1 MSQYCPTFLH
11 PSGGKIH
18 ATSQQQKIPCRIRRR
33 VREGIIIA
41 ADLPMG
47 KILLLED
54 DPEYREI
61 IERVLL
67 RFYPYS
73 IKSVATERQAWE
85 ELSNEGFDLVLLDLN
100 IDGRRC
106 WETLKRVVSHPGKPI
121 AIVLSCEDTQGNA
134 DYALSLG
141 AYAFLPKPI
150 NFIRLEMTIESAL
163 R

>member
-1 MSQYCPTFLH
+1 M
-11 PSGGKIH
+11 
-18 ATSQQQKIPCRIRRR
+18 
-33 VREGIIIA
+33 
-41 ADLPMG
+41 D

-54 DPEYREI
+54 DREYREI

-67 RFYPYS
+67 RCYPYS
-73 IKSVATERQAWE
+73 IKSVATEKQAWE
-85 ELSNEGFDLVLLDLN
+85 ELSKEDFDLVLLDLN

-106 WETLKRVVSHPGKPI
+106 WETLKRVVSHPAKPI

-141 AYAFLPKPI
+141 AHAFLSKPI

-163 R
+163 QTVARGAS